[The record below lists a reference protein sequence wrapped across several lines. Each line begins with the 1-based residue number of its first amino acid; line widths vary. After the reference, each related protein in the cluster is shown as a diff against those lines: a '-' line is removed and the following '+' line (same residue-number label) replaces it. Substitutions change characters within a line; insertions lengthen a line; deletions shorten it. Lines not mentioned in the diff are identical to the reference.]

1 MRYPMCLCAAAGGV
15 AYVHEAGCPVAAIN
29 KPPPTPDPATPT
41 DIYKTMARRINRMRG
56 VGKRRRRPPP
66 IPSYRFKLQFNF
78 TRPINI
84 ALWRAIK
91 APAGWR
97 KCPTS
102 AGKQLMYRGVRFQCD
117 DLKFALTPEE
127 ITLLHM
133 KLLMSLALDCD

>member
-1 MRYPMCLCAAAGGV
+1 M
-15 AYVHEAGCPVAAIN
+15 HIAGCPRGKLARPEEKAE
-29 KPPPTPDPATPT
+29 PDPFKILGA
-41 DIYKTMARRINRMRG
+41 KINRMRG
-56 VGKRRRRPPP
+56 VGKRKRRPPP

-102 AGKQLMYRGVRFQCD
+102 NVKQTMYRGVRFQCD
-117 DLKFALTPEE
+117 DLKFALTPED